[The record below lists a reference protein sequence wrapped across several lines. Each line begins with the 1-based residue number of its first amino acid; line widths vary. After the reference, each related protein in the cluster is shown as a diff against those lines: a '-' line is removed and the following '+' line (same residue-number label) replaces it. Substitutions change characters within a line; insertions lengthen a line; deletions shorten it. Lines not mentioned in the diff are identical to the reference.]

1 MPRLVELIRQLKQRR
16 VFQIPLVDLVHE
28 IGLCR
33 NDDEFPVDDLIAQGR
48 MARYSLDLDSGR
60 LEPLIA
66 DARRVFKALQKDK
79 KPKIYL
85 RDLGVFHA
93 LQSIHTFDVL
103 QSHPKLGTSWEGFAL
118 ETVAQ
123 ALGKRPE
130 ELFFWRTHTGNEVDL
145 FWQDQGKHWAIE
157 FKYTDTPRLTKALQI
172 AAQDLDL
179 AHLWIVYPG
188 QKAYALTD
196 TISVLPLSHVV
207 EKWQNG
213 IS

>member
-1 MPRLVELIRQLKQRR
+1 MLSHYYGQLLNYSELATSFGISDYTVRRYVELLAGTFMIRIVQPWHTNIGKRLV
-16 VFQIPLVDLVHE
+16 
-28 IGLCR
+28 
-33 NDDEFPVDDLIAQGR
+33 
-48 MARYSLDLDSGR
+48 
-60 LEPLIA
+60 
-66 DARRVFKALQKDK
+66 K

-85 RDLGVFHA
+85 RDSGVFHA

-103 QSHPKLGTSWEGFAL
+103 QSHPKLGASWEGVAL

-145 FWQDQGKHWAIE
+145 FWQDQGKNWAIE
-157 FKYTDTPRLTKALQI
+157 FKYADAPRLTKALQI
-172 AAQDLDL
+172 AAQEFDLT
-179 AHLWIVYPG
+179 HLWIVNPG
-188 QKAYALTD
+188 QKAYALTG